1 MQTVTKKFFTESSP
15 NIDNKKTIKG
25 ITSHQIKINN
35 NIELILFDRSFR
47 LSMGLQNIKAIIP
60 KVTIHQKK

>member
-15 NIDNKKTIKG
+15 NIDNKKTING

-35 NIELILFDRSFR
+35 NIELILFDRSF
-47 LSMGLQNIKAIIP
+47 
-60 KVTIHQKK
+60 